1 MLRQRHVDAL
11 WSIHNPVAPACPGPT
26 SVDGVKAFAIERRD
40 VAAAVLDVADP
51 VASDG
56 QVLVRVEA
64 ASVNGFDLAIA
75 AGRIWDSMPADFPVV
90 LGRDYAGTVAAVG
103 AGVDDFAVG
112 QPVAGIVT
120 GPRLGPGSIGELYVA
135 PADKVTTRPP
145 AVSAVDATA
154 VGLAGVTAATA
165 MDALDLGAGDALL
178 VSGATG
184 GVGSFAVQLAVSAG
198 ARVIA
203 TAAAG
208 EASEFVSSL
217 GAHDVVDFTGDLAAA
232 VRAIAPDGVTAVL
245 HAAGDASALAELLA
259 PGGRLVSLQGATLD
273 QTGRDDIT
281 VTPIQSKYTP
291 ERMGRLLDAVA
302 AGELSVAVGKTFG
315 LDAATEAMEWFA
327 DLRHLGKVVVT
338 L

>member
-1 MLRQRHVDAL
+1 
-11 WSIHNPVAPACPGPT
+11 
-26 SVDGVKAFAIERRD
+26 VKALAIERRD
-40 VAAAVLDVADP
+40 VAPAVLDVAAP
-51 VASDG
+51 AAGDG
-56 QVLVRVEA
+56 QVLIRVEA

-103 AGVDDFAVG
+103 AGVDGFEVG

-120 GPRLGPGSIGELYVA
+120 GPRLGPGSIGEHYVA
-135 PADKVTTRPP
+135 AAGKVTARPV
-145 AVSAVDATA
+145 AVLAVDAAA

-165 MDALDLGAGDALL
+165 MDVLGVGVGDTLL

-184 GVGSFAVQLAVSAG
+184 GVGSFAVQLAAADG

-217 GAHDVVDFTGDLAAA
+217 GARDVVDFTGDLAAA
-232 VRAIAPDGVTAVL
+232 VRDVAPDGVTAVL
-245 HAAGDASALAELLA
+245 HAAGDASALAQLLA
-259 PGGRLVSLQGATLD
+259 PGGRLVSLQGATLE
-273 QTGRDDIT
+273 QTGRDDIA

-302 AGELSVAVGKTFG
+302 AGRLRVAVGKTFA
-315 LDAATEAMEWFA
+315 LADATEALEWFA

>member
-1 MLRQRHVDAL
+1 MKAL
-11 WSIHNPVAPACPGPT
+11 
-26 SVDGVKAFAIERRD
+26 AIERRD
-40 VAAAVLDVADP
+40 VAPAVLDVAAP
-51 VASDG
+51 AAGDG
-56 QVLVRVEA
+56 QVLIRVEA

-103 AGVDDFAVG
+103 AGVDGFEVG

-120 GPRLGPGSIGELYVA
+120 GPRLGPGSIGEHYVA
-135 PADKVTTRPP
+135 AAGKVTARPV
-145 AVSAVDATA
+145 AVLAVDAAA

-165 MDALDLGAGDALL
+165 MDVLGVGVGDTLL

-184 GVGSFAVQLAVSAG
+184 GVGSFAVQLAAADG

-217 GAHDVVDFTGDLAAA
+217 GARDVVDFTGDLAAA
-232 VRAIAPDGVTAVL
+232 VRDVAPDGVTAVL
-245 HAAGDASALAELLA
+245 HAAGDASALAQLLA
-259 PGGRLVSLQGATLD
+259 PGGRLVSLQGATLE
-273 QTGRDDIT
+273 QTGRDDIA

-302 AGELSVAVGKTFG
+302 AGRLRVAVGKTFA
-315 LDAATEAMEWFA
+315 LADATEALEWFA

>member
-1 MLRQRHVDAL
+1 MKAL
-11 WSIHNPVAPACPGPT
+11 
-26 SVDGVKAFAIERRD
+26 AIERRD
-40 VAAAVLDVADP
+40 VAPAVLDVAAP
-51 VASDG
+51 AAGDG
-56 QVLVRVEA
+56 QVLIRVEA

-103 AGVDDFAVG
+103 AGVDGFEVG

-120 GPRLGPGSIGELYVA
+120 GPRLGPGSIGEHYVA
-135 PADKVTTRPP
+135 AAGKVTARPV
-145 AVSAVDATA
+145 AVLAVDAAA

-165 MDALDLGAGDALL
+165 MDVLGVGVGDTLL

-184 GVGSFAVQLAVSAG
+184 GVGSFAVQLAAAEG

-217 GAHDVVDFTGDLAAA
+217 GARDVVDFTGDLAAA
-232 VRAIAPDGVTAVL
+232 VRDVAPDGVTAVL
-245 HAAGDASALAELLA
+245 HAAGDASALAQLLA
-259 PGGRLVSLQGATLD
+259 PGGRLVSLQGATLE
-273 QTGRDDIT
+273 QTGRDDIA

-302 AGELSVAVGKTFG
+302 AGRLRVAVGKTFA
-315 LDAATEAMEWFA
+315 LADATEALEWFA